1 MVTDPVCG
9 MTIDPAGAAA
19 RADLAGIVYFFC
31 SAKCHRS
38 FLENPARYAAPQ
50 APPARAVP
58 GSATSLKIS
67 ARAIRAG
74 VIAFAILLAAYFGML
89 TLVSGWNF
97 AVDQF
102 SMYWYFIVSLA
113 AGFGVQVG
121 LFVRLRDLVHGAAA
135 SGTVVA
141 ASGTT
146 STAAMVSCCT
156 HYLANIAPVIGAAG
170 IVTFA
175 TQYQVELFLT
185 GLAFNAAG
193 IGYMGTK
200 VFNAAKEHA
209 RCAHT

>member
-9 MTIDPAGAAA
+9 MRIDPTRAAA
-19 RADLAGIVYFFC
+19 RVDRGGMIYYFC
-31 SAKCHRS
+31 SPKCHGS
-38 FLENPARYAAPQ
+38 FLENPARYGGTQSPSV
-50 APPARAVP
+50 PPGDRGLK
-58 GSATSLKIS
+58 GSRQPM
-67 ARAIRAG
+67 RAIRAG
-74 VIAFAILLAAYFGML
+74 ALALAALLAVYFGML

-102 SMYWYFIVSLA
+102 SLYWYFIVSLA

-121 LFVRLRDLVHGAAA
+121 LFLHLRDLVHGAAA

-175 TQYQVELFLT
+175 TQYQVELFLA

-193 IGYMGTK
+193 IGYLGTK
-200 VFNAAKEHA
+200 VFNAAKEHT